1 MFRNREL
8 TMEIA
13 GKFRPAFERQNNTF
27 IPTQQWQDVQAV
39 MQRNTNLPINVQA
52 APSVLADI
60 NGMGM
65 WGSGGGVHF
74 SDTGQTYVDPIR
86 GSVTV
91 AAHEAAHQA
100 FPSSLIHDQKAQQ
113 KGFDDL
119 YNVSLNQPSD
129 GIAMRVGYEALSKPI
144 MLEEANAQGVASAAM
159 NAVGLKPNTSGWQ
172 DMLSYP
178 REYRFGG
185 RYDRAAPMY
194 SRAFNKPGIATFLPG
209 ELNTYD
215 TISRS
220 SPYAIKRQFTKG
232 FNRIK

>member
-1 MFRNREL
+1 
-8 TMEIA
+8 MEIA
-13 GKFRPAFERQNNTF
+13 GKFRPAFERQNNSF

-39 MQRNTNLPINVQA
+39 MQRNTDTPINVQA
-52 APSVLADI
+52 APSVLLDV

-65 WGSGGGVHF
+65 WGSGGGVYF
-74 SDTGQTYVDPIR
+74 PDTGQSYVDPIR

-100 FPSSLIHDQKAQQ
+100 FPSSLIHDQTARQKA
-113 KGFDDL
+113 FNDL
-119 YNVSLNQPSD
+119 YSVSLDQASD
-129 GIAMRVGYEALSKPI
+129 GTAMRVGYEALSKPL

-159 NAVGLKPNTSGWQ
+159 NAVGLKPDTSGWQ

-178 REYRFGG
+178 GEYRFGG

-194 SRAFNKPGIATFLPG
+194 SKGFNKPGIATFLPG

-220 SPYAIKRQFTKG
+220 SPYAIQRQFTKG
-232 FNRIK
+232 YKRIK